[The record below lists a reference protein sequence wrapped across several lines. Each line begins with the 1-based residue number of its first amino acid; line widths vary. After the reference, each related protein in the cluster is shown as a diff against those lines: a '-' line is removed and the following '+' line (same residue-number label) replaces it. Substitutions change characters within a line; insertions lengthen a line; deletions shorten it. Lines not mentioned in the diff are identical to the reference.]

1 MGGGGRSKTVYQE
14 TKTPNDYNDAWIR
27 DKFSALDQQA
37 LGFSNWQAGR
47 QANLGREAD
56 MRQQLQSGLSGL
68 TADFAGASAN
78 IENLQRGNQALTS
91 DFAGLSGTQQQQ
103 MKDLYNMAS
112 TGQGGVQGVR
122 SQGGLTFTKP
132 RVGGTGSL
140 NRNALQTGSLN
151 I

>member
-1 MGGGGRSKTVYQE
+1 MGGGGRKTVYQ
-14 TKTPNDYNDAWIR
+14 TTQTPNDYNDAWIR
-27 DKFSALDQQA
+27 SKFADLDKQA

-68 TADFAGASAN
+68 QADFAGASAN
-78 IENLQRGNQALTS
+78 IENLQRGQTAMTS
-91 DFAGLSGTQQQQ
+91 DFAGLSGAQQQQ
-103 MKDLYNMAS
+103 MKDLYNLAQE
-112 TGQGGVQGVR
+112 GKGVQGVKT
-122 SQGGLTFTKP
+122 QAGMTFTKP
-132 RVGGTGSL
+132 RVSGTGSL

>member
-1 MGGGGRSKTVYQE
+1 MGGKKKTVYSN
-14 TKTPNDYNDAWIR
+14 TSTPNDYNDAWIR

-37 LGFSNWQAGR
+37 LGFSNWQSGR
-47 QANLGREAD
+47 QASLGREAD
-56 MRQQLQSGLSGL
+56 LREANRSAIGGL

-78 IENLQRGNQALTS
+78 IENLQRGNQSLTS

>member
-1 MGGGGRSKTVYQE
+1 MGGGGRSRTVYQ
-14 TKTPNDYNDAWIR
+14 TTQTPNDYDDAWIR
-27 DKFSALDQQA
+27 QKFSDLDRQA

-56 MRQQLQSGLSGL
+56 MRQALQSGLGDL
-68 TADFAGASAN
+68 RTDFAGAAAN
-78 IENLQRGNQALTS
+78 IENLQRGEQALTS
-91 DFAGLSGTQQQQ
+91 DFAGLSGAQQQQ
-103 MKDLYNMAS
+103 MKDLYNMAQE
-112 TGQGGVQGVR
+112 GKGVTGVR

-132 RVGGTGSL
+132 RISGTGTL

>member
-1 MGGGGRSKTVYQE
+1 MGGGGRSKTIYQE

-27 DKFSALDQQA
+27 QKCGELDSQA
-37 LGFSNWQAGR
+37 LGFSNWQASR

-68 TADFAGASAN
+68 QADFAGASAN
-78 IENLQRGNQALTS
+78 IENLQRGSESLTS
-91 DFAGLSGTQQQQ
+91 DFAGLSGAQQQQ
-103 MKDLYNMAS
+103 MKDLYNMAQE
-112 TGQGGVQGVR
+112 GKGVTGVR
-122 SQGGLTFTKP
+122 SEGGLTFTKP
-132 RVGGTGSL
+132 RVSGTGSL